1 MSTSY
6 QVPFAIEESGR
17 LGRHALTLLRELAA
31 KGVNDS
37 HLKPPPSWLPSKKS
51 RVITHSLI
59 SYWFDLW
66 LQDISA
72 SLALHLSS
80 IVVNQVLG

>member
-1 MSTSY
+1 MTTSY
-6 QVPFAIEESGR
+6 HRLVPFAMEESGR

-31 KGVNDS
+31 KGVSDG

-51 RVITHSLI
+51 RLITH
-59 SYWFDLW
+59 WVDLW

-80 IVVNQVLG
+80 LVVDQVLG